1 MDYPGKVITKN
12 QVTPTQT
19 SATGVWTLDDAAAAT
34 RNNNWPVAGV
44 PNPISKSLRFNS
56 ADSAYLNR
64 TPASASNRKTWTW
77 SAWVKR
83 SGIGTTDTLFA
94 ARTGSGGTYLTMVFS
109 SVDDFRMESNSE
121 TAYPLYKTNALFRDP
136 SAWYHIVVALDM
148 TQATSTNRL
157 KVYVN
162 NVLQT
167 TASFNVP
174 AQNTDLAVNSTE
186 THLIGQQ
193 ASASYND
200 GYMTEVNFI
209 DGQAL
214 TPSSFGMTDP
224 VTGVWE
230 PLKYSGTYGTNG
242 FYLNFK
248 DATSTTTLGLDYS
261 GNSNTWTTNNF
272 SVTAGAG
279 NDSLTDVPTP
289 WVAYNTTGDVGGV
302 VRGNYATWNP
312 LVKFSFS
319 PSYAGTYSN
328 GNLDI
333 ATGGNPTQFAGTM
346 GLFDGCY
353 WEVTAVSIDV
363 NRSYIGLVATQSN
376 LFSNSSA
383 VAYTGT
389 YAVLYSTDG
398 TVYVNTTSGSTSYGS
413 FATWTNNDVISVA
426 FKDGKI
432 YFAKNG
438 TWINSG
444 VPASGTGF
452 VASGWNA
459 YGTLLP
465 YAGYNSNYTGNFGQ
479 RPFAYTPPSGFL
491 SLCTTNLPAS
501 TILKGSDYFNAI
513 LYTGNGS
520 ASRSITGVG
529 FQPDWVWAKARSA
542 AYYNGLFDVLRSG
555 YALYSNTT
563 DAEDT
568 TEQLTFGSDGFTTP
582 NKSGD
587 FINTNSAT
595 YVAWNWKAN
604 GAGVTNTAG
613 SITSSV
619 SANTTS
625 GFSVVTY
632 TGTGANAT
640 VGHGL
645 GVAPQMV
652 IVKQRNGI
660 ATYWC
665 VYHTSLASGYAV
677 YLNATFAAGSDP
689 GTFNSTAPTSSVF
702 SIGTSTATNTNTN
715 TYVAYCFA
723 PIAGYSAFGS
733 YTGNGSADGPFVY
746 LGFRPRYILA
756 KRTDSTGNWLIYDTT
771 RDTFNG
777 MDDELCADLSGAET
791 TAAGIRWDALSNGI
805 KMRNS
810 GAGLNASGGTYIY
823 MAFAENP
830 FKNALAR

>member
-1 MDYPGKVITKN
+1 
-12 QVTPTQT
+12 
-19 SATGVWTLDDAAAAT
+19 
-34 RNNNWPVAGV
+34 
-44 PNPISKSLRFNS
+44 
-56 ADSAYLNR
+56 
-64 TPASASNRKTWTW
+64 
-77 SAWVKR
+77 
-83 SGIGTTDTLFA
+83 
-94 ARTGSGGTYLTMVFS
+94 
-109 SVDDFRMESNSE
+109 
-121 TAYPLYKTNALFRDP
+121 
-136 SAWYHIVVALDM
+136 
-148 TQATSTNRL
+148 
-157 KVYVN
+157 
-162 NVLQT
+162 
-167 TASFNVP
+167 
-174 AQNTDLAVNSTE
+174 
-186 THLIGQQ
+186 
-193 ASASYND
+193 
-200 GYMTEVNFI
+200 
-209 DGQAL
+209 
-214 TPSSFGMTDP
+214 
-224 VTGVWE
+224 
-230 PLKYSGTYGTNG
+230 
-242 FYLNFK
+242 
-248 DATSTTTLGLDYS
+248 
-261 GNSNTWTTNNF
+261 
-272 SVTAGAG
+272 
-279 NDSLTDVPTP
+279 
-289 WVAYNTTGDVGGV
+289 
-302 VRGNYATWNP
+302 
-312 LVKFSFS
+312 
-319 PSYAGTYSN
+319 
-328 GNLDI
+328 
-333 ATGGNPTQFAGTM
+333 
-346 GLFDGCY
+346 
-353 WEVTAVSIDV
+353 
-363 NRSYIGLVATQSN
+363 
-376 LFSNSSA
+376 
-383 VAYTGT
+383 
-389 YAVLYSTDG
+389 
-398 TVYVNTTSGSTSYGS
+398 
-413 FATWTNNDVISVA
+413 
-426 FKDGKI
+426 
-432 YFAKNG
+432 
-438 TWINSG
+438 
-444 VPASGTGF
+444 
-452 VASGWNA
+452 
-459 YGTLLP
+459 
-465 YAGYNSNYTGNFGQ
+465 
-479 RPFAYTPPSGFL
+479 
-491 SLCTTNLPAS
+491 LPAS